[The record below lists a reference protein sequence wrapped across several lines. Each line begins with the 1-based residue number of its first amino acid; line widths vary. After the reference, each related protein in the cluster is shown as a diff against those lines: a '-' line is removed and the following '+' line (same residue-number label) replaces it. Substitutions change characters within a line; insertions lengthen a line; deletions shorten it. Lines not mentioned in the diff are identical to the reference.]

1 MKKVFSLLLALLLL
15 AGCSTNTPA
24 ETPSQDDVVTEE
36 TAVEPETAPLAF
48 GTFSAET
55 LDGKTV
61 TEAIFSEADLTVVNL
76 WGTFCGPCIQE
87 MPTLGTLHEEL
98 ENVQFLGI
106 VLDCNDQYGGVDPDQ
121 AALAADIMEQAGAA
135 YPSLVLNQ
143 SLAMIGMANFQYIPT
158 TLFVDKSGNVVGSE
172 IVGAMDEAGW
182 RETIAERLEM
192 AQ

>member
-1 MKKVFSLLLALLLL
+1 MKKLFALMLAVLLL
-15 AGCSTNTPA
+15 AGCSTTTPA
-24 ETPSQDDVVTEE
+24 AEE
-36 TAVEPETAPLAF
+36 SAAEEPAEEIVSEVSANTF
-48 GTFSAET
+48 GTFSAEALT
-55 LDGKTV
+55 GETV
-61 TEAIFSEADLTVVNL
+61 TESIFAQADLTVVNL

-87 MPTLGTLHEEL
+87 MPTLGMLHEEL

-106 VLDCNDQYGGVDPDQ
+106 VLDCNDQFGGIDPDQ

-158 TLFVDKSGNVVGSE
+158 TLFVDKNGNVVGSE